1 MRWESWATAW
11 CGRRVA
17 VAGIVIALAA
27 GAACSSSNDAAT
39 TTTAAPNA
47 NDQLARTQLSSMPA
61 FRDAPWAD
69 DLKAEQDRLD
79 AMARVETA
87 YGRFSLPDFQG
98 EFTNVSNSERRT
110 LESSCVGCP
119 ERVVWVVGASAA
131 FGLGQRDDNTVASN
145 LVRAGDA
152 AGLHLVV
159 RNLAVP
165 GTTFAEEVD
174 GVRRHLAVDPV
185 PPDLVVFY
193 DGFNDVLSS
202 YAYAL
207 VNDGATM
214 DRVSFDGDYMQEF
227 LGMNPPPDLP
237 DTVVSSVAEHVATSY
252 LARRQEIAAELAA
265 QGIATAFFFQPDAFV
280 SDTQLE
286 STMRALNPSMAML
299 ANQPDLGQL
308 LAQTSE
314 RMAPDVHSLRPTM
327 AAVTVPMFADPAHF
341 NEAGAALMANEV
353 FGVVRTELQ

>member
-11 CGRRVA
+11 RGRRVA
-17 VAGIVIALAA
+17 VAGIVVALVAA
-27 GAACSSSNDAAT
+27 AACSSSNDAST
-39 TTTAAPNA
+39 SSTSVPSA
-47 NDQLARTQLSSMPA
+47 NDQLARTQLGSMPA

-87 YGRFSLPDFQG
+87 YGRFSLPDFAG
-98 EFTNVSNSERRT
+98 EYTNVSNSERST
-110 LESSCVGCP
+110 LESTCAGCP

-152 AGLHLVV
+152 AGLHLIV

-165 GTTFAEEVD
+165 GTTFVEEVD

-185 PPDLVVFY
+185 KPNLVVFY

-207 VNDGATM
+207 VNGGATM
-214 DRVSFDGDYMQEF
+214 DRISFDGDYMQAF

-237 DTVVSSVAEHVATSY
+237 DAVVASVAEHVASSY
-252 LARRQEIAAELAA
+252 LSRRQEIAAELAT

-299 ANQPDLGQL
+299 ARQPDLGQL
-308 LAQTSE
+308 LALTSE
-314 RMAPDVHSLRPTM
+314 RMGPAVHSLRPTM

-353 FGVVRTELQ
+353 FGVVRSDLQ